1 MKLTKYDHACLLVDN
16 GQQKLLIDPGKY
28 TNLPPDLSHV
38 QTVIVSDEHFDH
50 FDVDN
55 LKTILQQSP
64 QAEVL
69 ATETV
74 AAALAQE
81 GVEAVAVSGQKT
93 FSGPG
98 FEIDLVE
105 VDHAPVYGPSP
116 CKVLTVGLGDF
127 LYYPSDSFVASSREY
142 LVLALPV
149 GGPWFNMTEAVDLAK
164 SMSAKYI
171 VPTHNIHL
179 SQLGSDGNN
188 RFVEINV
195 GDDREMVVLAAG
207 QSRQF

>member
-1 MKLTKYDHACLLVDN
+1 MQLTKYDHACLLVDS
-16 GQQKLLIDPGKY
+16 GQHKLIIDPGKY
-28 TNLPPDLSHV
+28 TSLPDDLTGI
-38 QTVIVSDEHFDH
+38 QTIIVSDEHFDH

-55 LKTILQQSP
+55 LKLLLGQNPRAKI
-64 QAEVL
+64 L
-69 ATETV
+69 ATQVV
-74 AAALAQE
+74 ANALAEE
-81 GVEAVAVSGQKT
+81 GIEAVAVTGRQTVSG
-93 FSGPG
+93 SGLD
-98 FEIDLVE
+98 IDLTE

-127 LYYPSDSFVASSREY
+127 LYYPSDSFVGSPKDY

-164 SMSAKYI
+164 SMPTKHV

-179 SQLGSDGNN
+179 SPSGNDSNN
-188 RFVEINV
+188 RFVAVNI
-195 GDDREMVVLAAG
+195 GDDREMVVLEPG